1 MIRSNRRTAEENRWL
16 KVLSTLNEYQARL
29 YVADRA
35 LDHGRGGISRLSQL
49 TGMSRTTITEA
60 VAELNRRGKL
70 AVAGEGRIRETG
82 GGRAQ
87 TRTPGG
93 GGDLTGGENRGGA
106 GKGRTGERGGGRKK
120 GEEPAPGLQAA
131 L

>member
-1 MIRSNRRTAEENRWL
+1 MIRSNRRTAGEHRWL

-49 TGMSRTTITEA
+49 TGMSRTTITKA

-70 AVAGEGRIRETG
+70 VVAGEGRIRETG
-82 GGRAQ
+82 GGRNVSDHPKA
-87 TRTPGG
+87 
-93 GGDLTGGENRGGA
+93 
-106 GKGRTGERGGGRKK
+106 
-120 GEEPAPGLQAA
+120 
-131 L
+131 